1 MLLLLKIHICH
12 VYVITLQISNEVK
25 RREGDKRES
34 KNRID
39 ALLDHSYSEF
49 RWACSAAGYSDI
61 RSSTTPTPTP
71 DLNWIVK
78 LNQR

>member
-49 RWACSAAGYSDI
+49 R
-61 RSSTTPTPTP
+61 
-71 DLNWIVK
+71 
-78 LNQR
+78 